1 MCCGSMPDLE
11 KILTKV
17 EADLAAAK
25 LRKQYQ
31 KGRLKIIRSYKG
43 DPTKCEFA
51 LEITKAQIRALKA
64 KRNRL
69 VERMYVAQGTQR

>member
-1 MCCGSMPDLE
+1 MPDLE
-11 KILTKV
+11 KILAKV
-17 EADLAAAK
+17 ESDLAAAK

-51 LEITKAQIRALKA
+51 LEITKAQIQVLKT
-64 KRNRL
+64 KRERL
-69 VERMYVAQGTQR
+69 VEQMYVAQGSQR